1 MSNAPTHK
9 LDLPQA
15 PVPKKTLH
23 EIVMSED
30 MKRHIA
36 QLVEGMMT
44 PERCISIFWHCCQK
58 TPLLQQCAPVT
69 LIASLKNLLMMRC
82 EPDGIHG
89 YLVPFWSNDKAS
101 GRSVL
106 TCVAVPSA
114 RGLMRMARSNGVTNL
129 NIGIVREGE
138 PFSWG
143 LEEGKFAMG
152 HIPEWDDSTAPI
164 RGFYCTWTDKDL
176 YLHGERMSLRAV
188 EEIKARTKSRN
199 KEGEIVGPWKDDFSQ
214 MGLKTVIKRASKQWD
229 LPLYIQ
235 QAMSVSDEQEFGS
248 EMRNVTPEKTDGPA
262 EGETPWNN
270 APAPEKFQ
278 NDQPEA
284 LPEPE
289 PERQN
294 DLIPGLKM
302 PTPKEPVTISR
313 EDY

>member
-1 MSNAPTHK
+1 MSNVLTDK
-9 LDLPQA
+9 LDLPKA

-30 MKRHIA
+30 VKSHIA

-106 TCVAVPSA
+106 TCVPVPSA

-199 KEGEIVGPWKDDFSQ
+199 KEGEVVGPWKDDFSQ

-229 LPLYIQ
+229 LPLHIQ
-235 QAMSVSDEQEFGS
+235 QAMSAADEQEFGK
-248 EMRNVTPEKTDGPA
+248 EERNVTPPKKDNEEINPFELPKSEENHPS
-262 EGETPWNN
+262 
-270 APAPEKFQ
+270 APESLPP
-278 NDQPEA
+278 PE
-284 LPEPE
+284 
-289 PERQN
+289 ERTDDFFS
-294 DLIPGLKM
+294 DLEA
-302 PTPKEPVTISR
+302 PKRELVPANR

>member
-143 LEEGKFAMG
+143 LEE
-152 HIPEWDDSTAPI
+152 
-164 RGFYCTWTDKDL
+164 
-176 YLHGERMSLRAV
+176 
-188 EEIKARTKSRN
+188 
-199 KEGEIVGPWKDDFSQ
+199 
-214 MGLKTVIKRASKQWD
+214 
-229 LPLYIQ
+229 
-235 QAMSVSDEQEFGS
+235 
-248 EMRNVTPEKTDGPA
+248 
-262 EGETPWNN
+262 
-270 APAPEKFQ
+270 
-278 NDQPEA
+278 
-284 LPEPE
+284 
-289 PERQN
+289 
-294 DLIPGLKM
+294 
-302 PTPKEPVTISR
+302 
-313 EDY
+313 

>member
-1 MSNAPTHK
+1 MSNAPTDK

-15 PVPKKTLH
+15 PVPKKTLY

-30 MKRHIA
+30 VKGHIA
-36 QLVEGMMT
+36 HLVENMMT

-143 LEEGKFAMG
+143 LEEGKFAMS

-199 KEGEIVGPWKDDFSQ
+199 KKGEVVGPWVTDFGQ

-235 QAMSVSDEQEFGS
+235 EAMSSADDQEFGS
-248 EMRNVTPEKTDGPA
+248 EMRNVTPSKDENEEIDPFNPPKPEEKRPTA
-262 EGETPWNN
+262 S
-270 APAPEKFQ
+270 
-278 NDQPEA
+278 EA
-284 LPEPE
+284 LPPPNDDTDDFFGSLKEQ
-289 PERQN
+289 EREYVPAN
-294 DLIPGLKM
+294 
-302 PTPKEPVTISR
+302 R

>member
-1 MSNAPTHK
+1 MSNEHTDK

-15 PVPKKTLH
+15 PVPKKTLY

-30 MKRHIA
+30 VKSHIA
-36 QLVEGMMT
+36 HLVEDMMT

-69 LIASLKNLLMMRC
+69 LIAALKNLLMMRC

-89 YLVPFWSNDKAS
+89 YLVPFWVNDKAS

-138 PFSWG
+138 PFSWR
-143 LEEGKFAMG
+143 LRNGKFTMG
-152 HIPEWDDSTAPI
+152 HVPEWDDSEAPI

-188 EEIKARTKSRN
+188 KEIMRRTKSRN
-199 KEGEIVGPWKDDFSQ
+199 KEGEIVGPWVTDFGQ

-229 LPLYIQ
+229 LPLSIQ
-235 QAMSVSDEQEFGS
+235 EAMSSADEQEFEKG
-248 EMRNVTPEKTDGPA
+248 MRNVTPEKTDGPA

-270 APAPEKFQ
+270 APPPEEFQ
-278 NDQPEA
+278 NGQPEA

-289 PERQN
+289 EQN

-302 PTPKEPVTISR
+302 PASKEPVTISR

>member
-1 MSNAPTHK
+1 MSNAPTDK

-15 PVPKKTLH
+15 PVPKKTLY

-30 MKRHIA
+30 VKSHIA
-36 QLVEGMMT
+36 HLVENMMT

-69 LIASLKNLLMMRC
+69 LIAALKNLLMMRC

-89 YLVPFWSNDKAS
+89 YLVPFWASDKAS

-152 HIPEWDDSTAPI
+152 HLPGWDDSEAPI

-176 YLHGERMSLRAV
+176 YLHGERMSLHAV
-188 EEIKARTKSRN
+188 EEIMGRTKSRN
-199 KEGEIVGPWKDDFSQ
+199 KKGEIVGPWKTDFEQ

-248 EMRNVTPEKTDGPA
+248 EMRNVTPSKDENEEIDPFNPPKPEEKQPPA
-262 EGETPWNN
+262 S
-270 APAPEKFQ
+270 
-278 NDQPEA
+278 EA
-284 LPEPE
+284 LPPPNDDTDDFFGSLKEQ
-289 PERQN
+289 EREYVPAN
-294 DLIPGLKM
+294 
-302 PTPKEPVTISR
+302 R

>member
-1 MSNAPTHK
+1 MSNAPTDK

-15 PVPKKTLH
+15 PVPKKTLY

-30 MKRHIA
+30 VKGHIA

-58 TPLLQQCAPVT
+58 TPLLQRCAPVT
-69 LIASLKNLLMMRC
+69 LIVSLKNLLMMRC

-129 NIGIVREGE
+129 NIGIAREGE
-138 PFSWG
+138 PFYWNI
-143 LEEGKFAMG
+143 EDGKFVMG
-152 HIPEWDDSTAPI
+152 HTPGWDDDKKPI
-164 RGFYCTWTDKDL
+164 RGFYCTWTDKDS
-176 YLHGERMSLRAV
+176 YLHGERMSLKAV
-188 EEIKARTKSRN
+188 NDIMARSNSRN
-199 KEGEIVGPWKDDFSQ
+199 KKGEIVGPWKTDFEQ

-248 EMRNVTPEKTDGPA
+248 EMRNVTTGKTDEPA

-270 APAPEKFQ
+270 APSPEEFQ
-278 NDQPEA
+278 DNQPEA

-289 PERQN
+289 RED
-294 DLIPGLKM
+294 DLIPGLEIPADREYATANM
-302 PTPKEPVTISR
+302 